1 MAESSPITAVI
12 IDDTELMRMTMRA
25 ALEQLNVDIVG
36 EAEDGREGIDLVLEH
51 EPDLVMLD
59 VLMPKMNG
67 YLALQEIVGRLPN
80 AFVVMMTSVDDEE
93 VTRASRMEG
102 AQDYILKTTPLPE
115 VIQRL
120 AVHVGYLKSQKKT

>member
-1 MAESSPITAVI
+1 MAEAKKVTAVV

-25 ALEQLNVDIVG
+25 ALEHLDVDVVG
-36 EAEDGREGIDLVLEH
+36 EAEDGREGIDMVLEL
-51 EPDLVMLD
+51 EPDLIMLD

-67 YLALQEIVGRLPN
+67 YLALQEIIGRVPD

-120 AVHVGYLKSQKKT
+120 AVHVGFLSTRKK

>member
-1 MAESSPITAVI
+1 MAESSSITAVI

-25 ALEQLNVDIVG
+25 ALEQLNVDIIG

-120 AVHVGYLKSQKKT
+120 GVHVGYLKSQKKA